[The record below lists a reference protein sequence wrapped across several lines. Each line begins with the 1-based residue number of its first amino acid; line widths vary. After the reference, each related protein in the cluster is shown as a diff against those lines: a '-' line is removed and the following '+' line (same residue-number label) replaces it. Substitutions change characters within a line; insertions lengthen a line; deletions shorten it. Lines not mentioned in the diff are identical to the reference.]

1 MWPVDVHRLWKTG
14 FRIARIGPAAVED
27 KGNTSDVSSIRNRY
41 MWMEKDMQDEP
52 SGPYQLTLEGDGLKL
67 ERSLDRDE
75 AHQILALVLR
85 MPTAIALPGAAGTA
99 APRLSSREA
108 LDASQAS
115 SNPEKIL
122 AFAVHLERD
131 ENKPHFTRLDI
142 KRCFTA
148 AREPPPHNLNRDF
161 VTAVSYG
168 WIHEEANG
176 RAYATSTGRG
186 AIDSRFATV
195 ARKARRLDEM

>member
-1 MWPVDVHRLWKTG
+1 MWTKMDG
-14 FRIARIGPAAVED
+14 IDAESA
-27 KGNTSDVSSIRNRY
+27 
-41 MWMEKDMQDEP
+41 
-52 SGPYQLTLEGDGLKL
+52 PYHLTLEGDGLRL
-67 ERSLDRDE
+67 ERALGRDE
-75 AHQILALVLR
+75 AHRVLALVLGLT
-85 MPTAIALPGAAGTA
+85 PEAVAPAPVAGVVA
-99 APRLSSREA
+99 QPPRSAREA

-131 ENKPHFTRLDI
+131 EGKPHFTRLDI
-142 KRCFTA
+142 KRCFSA

-176 RAYATSTGRG
+176 RAYATSTGRA

-195 ARKARRLDEM
+195 ARKGRIAPEG

>member
-1 MWPVDVHRLWKTG
+1 
-14 FRIARIGPAAVED
+14 
-27 KGNTSDVSSIRNRY
+27 

-52 SGPYQLTLEGDGLKL
+52 FGPYQLTLEGDGLRL
-67 ERSLDRDE
+67 ERTLDRDE
-75 AHQILALVLR
+75 AHRVLALVLGWE
-85 MPTAIALPGAAGTA
+85 PS
-99 APRLSSREA
+99 APAPAVGSSGKPLQSAREA
-108 LDASQAS
+108 LDASGAS

-122 AFAVHLERD
+122 AFAIHLERD

-142 KRCFTA
+142 KRCFST

-161 VTAVSYG
+161 VTAISYG

-195 ARKARRLDEM
+195 ARKARRFDEI

>member
-1 MWPVDVHRLWKTG
+1 
-14 FRIARIGPAAVED
+14 
-27 KGNTSDVSSIRNRY
+27 
-41 MWMEKDMQDEP
+41 MWMEKPLEDRP
-52 SGPYQLTLEGDGLKL
+52 SGPYRLTLEGDGLKL

-75 AHQILALVLR
+75 AHRVLAMVLG
-85 MPTAIALPGAAGTA
+85 MQTASPLPAAAAGSG
-99 APRLSSREA
+99 PPLLSAREA

-131 ENKPHFTRLDI
+131 EGKPHFTRLDI
-142 KRCFTA
+142 KRCFSS

-176 RAYATSTGRG
+176 RAYATTTGRS

-195 ARKARRLDEM
+195 ARKARRPDGE